1 MKPPISLPRQV
12 AVEEDLGMLAICMR
26 NLIDPTRP
34 GADIAGD
41 PGVIRR
47 VRGRKP
53 AGKR

>member
-1 MKPPISLPRQV
+1 MQARVIGDDGKELWV
-12 AVEEDLGMLAICMR
+12 KGE
-26 NLIDPTRP
+26 TRP